1 MFCNQHVKLPLQIS
15 TDEPWTCCFFQVD
28 LEQFLISMAL
38 CHTVQTLEELSG
50 KETPIDNEAPQYQAS
65 SPDEKALVEAAAR

>member
-1 MFCNQHVKLPLQIS
+1 MQP
-15 TDEPWTCCFFQVD
+15 D

-50 KETPIDNEAPQYQAS
+50 NDTPLDNKAPQYQAS
-65 SPDEKALVEAAAR
+65 SPDEKALVEAAARYAFGQQISQYHFLET